1 MTDAI
6 TVSYE
11 ETTICTLQF
20 DSQAELEDWQDQGS
34 VLSDLHSSQILTEEH
49 RLEVRCFGH

>member
-20 DSQAELEDWQDQGS
+20 DSQAELEDWQDRGS
-34 VLSDLHSSQILTEEH
+34 VLSDLHASQILTEEH
-49 RLEVRCFGH
+49 RLEVR